1 MWRGA
6 LIAAGL
12 SLGVIP
18 TAGYAV
24 VCPEQHPEKANEP
37 PTSVVSVG
45 KFRVRYYSYVEK
57 PVSERKKRGD
67 KQSAFMGGALLSCGG
82 FRQSGPV
89 RMFEIV
95 KANGRGFVI
104 SKNKARDLMNAF
116 CATKG
121 KRSSYAESGNMTEKL
136 TRRKAHRYYGTCQ

>member
-18 TAGYAV
+18 AAGYAV
-24 VCPEQHPEKANEP
+24 TCPERHPEDASEP
-37 PTSVVSVG
+37 PASVASVG
-45 KFRVRYYSYVEK
+45 KYQVRYYNYVEK
-57 PVSERKKRGD
+57 PFSQRKKRGD
-67 KQSAFMGGALLSCGG
+67 KQAAFMGGALLSCGG
-82 FRQSGPV
+82 VRQPGPV

-116 CATKG
+116 CATQG
-121 KRSSYAESGNMTEKL
+121 SRGTYAQSGNVMEKL